1 MKTRLI
7 FFLVSTFGCMICF
20 PFESFSQEPREA
32 EIRKRVQEYENGYN
46 SGDAKATAAIY
57 AEYGSHTY
65 VNGMINRGRLEI
77 EKGLAESFA
86 GPMKGTQIKITPDVI
101 QFPADNVAIE
111 EASFVLTG
119 LKMPDGKDVPALKG
133 FCLAV
138 YKKQQKDWFAVTVQC
153 MVPLTPPN

>member
-7 FFLVSTFGCMICF
+7 FMVTMSGCMLWF
-20 PFESFSQEPREA
+20 PFVSFSQEPKEA
-32 EIRKRVQEYENGYN
+32 EIKKRVQEYENAYN

-65 VNGMINRGRLEI
+65 VNGMIDRGRLEI

-101 QFPADNVAIE
+101 QFPAIE

-119 LKMPDGKDVPALKG
+119 LKMPDGSDVPALKG

-138 YKKQQKDWFAVTVQC
+138 YKKQQKEWFAVTVQC

>member
-7 FFLVSTFGCMICF
+7 FQVTMFGCMICF
-20 PFESFSQEPREA
+20 PFLSFSQEPKEA
-32 EIRKRVQEYENGYN
+32 EIKKRVQEYENAYN

-65 VNGMINRGRLEI
+65 ANGMIDRGRLEI
-77 EKGLAESFA
+77 EKGLTESFS
-86 GPMKGTQIKITPDVI
+86 GPMKGTQIKITPNVI

-119 LKMPDGKDVPALKG
+119 LKMPDGTAVPAIKG

-138 YKKQQKDWFAVTVQC
+138 YKKQQKEWFAVTVQC

>member
-7 FFLVSTFGCMICF
+7 YLITIFGCFVCF
-20 PFESFSQEPREA
+20 SSLSFSQDPKEA
-32 EIRKRVQEYENGYN
+32 EIRKRVQEYENAYN

-65 VNGMINRGRLEI
+65 ANGMINRGRLEI
-77 EKGLAESFA
+77 EKGLYESFA

-101 QFPADNVAIE
+101 QFPADNVALE

-119 LKMPDGKDVPALKG
+119 LKMPDGAAVPAVKG

-138 YKKQQKDWFAVTVQC
+138 YKKQQKEWFAVTVQC
-153 MVPLTPPN
+153 MVPLTPPK

>member
-1 MKTRLI
+1 MKTILI
-7 FFLVSTFGCMICF
+7 FLVTMLGCMISF
-20 PFESFSQEPREA
+20 PFVSFSQESNEA
-32 EIRKRVQEYENGYN
+32 EIRKRVQEYENAYN

-65 VNGMINRGRLEI
+65 VNGIINRGRLEI
-77 EKGLAESFA
+77 EKGLAESLA

-119 LKMPDGKDVPALKG
+119 LKMPDGTPIPAIRG

-138 YKKQQKDWFAVTVQC
+138 YKKQQKEWFAVTVQC
-153 MVPLTPPN
+153 MVPLSPPN